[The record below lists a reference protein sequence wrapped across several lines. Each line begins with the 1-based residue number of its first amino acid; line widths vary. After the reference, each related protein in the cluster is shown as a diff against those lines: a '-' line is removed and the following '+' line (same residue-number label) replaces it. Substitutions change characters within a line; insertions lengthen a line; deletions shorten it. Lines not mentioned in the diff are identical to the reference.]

1 MNVRRA
7 IPADALAIA
16 QVHVASWQSAY
27 HGFFPPSVLANL
39 SIAERQALWAP
50 RLASAAQL
58 IWVSGEG
65 ARVTGFIAA
74 CASRDADLPPPA
86 TAEIAALYVEPDA
99 WGAGCGRALCAAA
112 LAHLRQTAAENVT
125 VWVLAGNVR
134 ARHFYERL
142 GFATD
147 DARKDVTL
155 FNVTLPEVRYRQ
167 SLR

>member
-1 MNVRRA
+1 M
-7 IPADALAIA
+7 
-16 QVHVASWQSAY
+16 
-27 HGFFPPSVLANL
+27 G
-39 SIAERQALWAP
+39 
-50 RLASAAQL
+50 
-58 IWVSGEG
+58 
-65 ARVTGFIAA
+65 
-74 CASRDADLPPPA
+74 
-86 TAEIAALYVEPDA
+86 
-99 WGAGCGRALCAAA
+99 
-112 LAHLRQTAAENVT
+112 TAAENVT